1 MKSRIIFTLI
11 ISSAVFWSIILIG
24 CIAGLIEIKKHPLKH
39 GNMAKDKYGTLC
51 MILNLTGGF
60 VLFEILSCFIA
71 FHIKSIMLI
80 IILHIPAWWISAW
93 TAHRI
98 LPHLMNRIADI
109 LSDNKTNL

>member
-11 ISSAVFWSIILIG
+11 ISSAAFWSIIFIG
-24 CIAGLIEIKKHPLKH
+24 CIAGLIERKKHPLKH
-39 GNMAKDKYGTLC
+39 GNPAKDKHGTLC

-60 VLFEILSCFIA
+60 MLFETLSLLIVLN
-71 FHIKSIMLI
+71 IRSIILI

-109 LSDNKTNL
+109 LSDKKN